1 MITNG
6 RFSPFREAA
15 LRAVRICWISQAGS
29 VCCQLREVC
38 QILDLTRSHVENF
51 SYKQGSTQSCIR
63 APQLFHSYSSQ
74 YSETGGDISHLSTPY
89 LSNHAPKILQLLKW
103 QPEVWQKTH
112 PIVPKIAAGGTSGLD
127 NESHPIGWLGVE
139 LNFSKLCCKHC
150 CQGICTHTI
159 PSWTSSGPEL
169 NPNDAASK
177 RQNQKTKKDGVLLCA
192 T

>member
-89 LSNHAPKILQLLKW
+89 LSNHAPKIQQLLKW

-127 NESHPIGWLGVE
+127 NESHPIG
-139 LNFSKLCCKHC
+139 
-150 CQGICTHTI
+150 
-159 PSWTSSGPEL
+159 
-169 NPNDAASK
+169 
-177 RQNQKTKKDGVLLCA
+177 
-192 T
+192 